1 MVRYK
6 WTVLIITTIGV
17 FMSSLDASIVNIA
30 IPSLSRDL
38 KTSFEVVQWIP
49 IIYLLVQAVT
59 LIGFGRI
66 SDLKGRK
73 LFFLFGIF
81 LFTFASFFSTF
92 VTSGIILVIFAAFV
106 FLTYPRYW
114 KFLYISECTFY
125 DNRHFSSRRDW

>member
-17 FMSSLDASIVNIA
+17 FMSSLDGSIVNIA

-49 IIYLLVQAVT
+49 IIYLLIQAVT
-59 LIGFGRI
+59 LISFGRL

-81 LFTFASFFSTF
+81 LFTFASLLSTF
-92 VTSGIILVIFAAFV
+92 VTS
-106 FLTYPRYW
+106 
-114 KFLYISECTFY
+114 
-125 DNRHFSSRRDW
+125 